1 MIQSFASCQTLQLNS
16 AMHHIQRMLLPDS
29 PPRPS
34 LCIIA
39 LCGLASE
46 LPNCASWALYC
57 QERLVN
63 LLELTWEGPGL
74 LDRKELGSSSPSLGR
89 LEMQHM
95 AEGVTPPLHYIAGF
109 EVRLQEVPQQGRRWA
124 L

>member
-1 MIQSFASCQTLQLNS
+1 M
-16 AMHHIQRMLLPDS
+16 
-29 PPRPS
+29 
-34 LCIIA
+34 
-39 LCGLASE
+39 ASE
-46 LPNCASWALYC
+46 LPNCASRAFYC

-95 AEGVTPPLHYIAGF
+95 AEGVTPPLRYIAGF
-109 EVRLQEVPQQGRRWA
+109 EVRSQEVPQQGRRWA
-124 L
+124 LRVAHGYGCVTRSGVTLSGLCTNDA